1 MPGLMCQCHPCMN
14 RKRGQTVGEAEW
26 SGARRASEI
35 VFPRAQWFRSSV
47 CHREQCAEPR
57 VESRDKSEAP
67 RGLRPGAMGAVN
79 AAFSNLSDKG
89 VLERLRKLSS
99 GTVNAYGG

>member
-1 MPGLMCQCHPCMN
+1 
-14 RKRGQTVGEAEW
+14 
-26 SGARRASEI
+26 
-35 VFPRAQWFRSSV
+35 
-47 CHREQCAEPR
+47 
-57 VESRDKSEAP
+57 
-67 RGLRPGAMGAVN
+67 MGAVN